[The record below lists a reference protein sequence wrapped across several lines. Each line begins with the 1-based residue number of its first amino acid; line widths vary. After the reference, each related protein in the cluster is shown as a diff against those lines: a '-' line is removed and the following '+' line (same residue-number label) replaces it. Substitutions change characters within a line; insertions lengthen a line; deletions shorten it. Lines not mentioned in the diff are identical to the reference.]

1 MLSLCGTLLSS
12 PSREAAARAM
22 RARPTS
28 LRPGGRVSPAEAM
41 SPTAPPPAVLGPQV
55 ANSYPPLEVWVWGAE
70 VGVRSPLVAMLLLWS
85 VGQVGRFA
93 LFLRNVLEDPNKLSL
108 E

>member
-1 MLSLCGTLLSS
+1 MLRLREILLSF
-12 PSREAAARAM
+12 PSRETAARAM

-28 LRPGGRVSPAEAM
+28 LRSGGRVSPAEAM
-41 SPTAPPPAVLGPQV
+41 SPAVLGPQV
-55 ANSYPPLEVWVWGAE
+55 PNSYPPLNVWVRGAE
-70 VGVRSPLVAMLLLWS
+70 VGVRSPLVAMLLLWG

>member
-1 MLSLCGTLLSS
+1 MLRLHGILLSFPS
-12 PSREAAARAM
+12 PETAARAM
-22 RARPTS
+22 RARPMS
-28 LRPGGRVSPAEAM
+28 LRSGGRVSPAEAM

-55 ANSYPPLEVWVWGAE
+55 PNSYPPLEVWVRGAE
-70 VGVRSPLVAMLLLWS
+70 VGVRSPLVAMLLFWG